1 VFRLVS
7 PSKAASLIE
16 MPLPTLVFVAFGVG
30 VAAALLAGSE
40 LRESPRHAVLTSS
53 FKAYALFLTLVVL
66 PASIYF
72 YVFHGDW
79 FLLYSFDVRRIPSAV
94 ALMGFVAQTALGV
107 AGFSMGSMLARTQR
121 TTLGFI
127 VALTSAIAAIS
138 VVILCRD
145 RLAVVGT
152 FAQYRG
158 DFGLSSYGGPLMQAS
173 LIMTSALIYGAAYL
187 LVRIRI
193 TSKNM

>member
-1 VFRLVS
+1 
-7 PSKAASLIE
+7 
-16 MPLPTLVFVAFGVG
+16 MPLPTLVLVAFGVG

-66 PASIYF
+66 PASVYF

-94 ALMGFVAQTALGV
+94 ALLGFVAQTGIGV
-107 AGFSMGSMLARTQR
+107 TGFSVGSMFARTQR

-127 VALTSAIAAIS
+127 VAVTCALAAAA
-138 VVILCRD
+138 VVVLCRD

-173 LIMTSALIYGAAYL
+173 LIMGSALLYGAAYL
-187 LVRIRI
+187 LVRIRV

>member
-1 VFRLVS
+1 VS
-7 PSKAASLIE
+7 SSKAASLIV

-79 FLLYSFDVRRIPSAV
+79 FLLYSVDVRRIPSAV
-94 ALMGFVAQTALGV
+94 ALLGFVAQTGVGV
-107 AGFSMGSMLARTQR
+107 AGFSMGSMFARTQR
-121 TTLGFI
+121 TTLGFA
-127 VALTSAIAAIS
+127 VALASAIAAIA

-158 DFGLSSYGGPLMQAS
+158 DFGLSSYGGSLMQAS
-173 LIMTSALIYGAAYL
+173 LIMTSALIYGAVYL

-193 TSKNM
+193 ASKSM